1 MSNGLTTATLD
12 RPAVAGTATGT
23 GGFRMLVEVF
33 REAMI
38 GLARNRFRA
47 GLAMLGISWG
57 IVSVVMLLSYGNGF
71 REALSAGFRNAFGS
85 GVVISWPGQTSMG
98 AGGERA
104 GRRVRITVA
113 QALEVGELP
122 LVKHVSPEL
131 FQELPISYG
140 NKQGSYLVRAVAASY
155 GEMRSEIPLPGGR
168 FLDDEDV
175 RLHRRV
181 AFIGAEVNRK
191 LFGESNAVGQTI
203 RLRGINFEVI
213 GVMKEKA
220 QLSNYRRPDIQC
232 VFIPYT
238 TASQVWYQAWTDVVV
253 WQAVDATKEPDA
265 DRQVREFLGKA
276 ANFNPADERALRNW
290 GSSKADEITRS
301 MSTGLQLV
309 LGFIGILTLGIGGVG
324 VMNIM
329 FVSVQERTREIGIR
343 KALGAQAAA
352 HPAAVPAR
360 GHRHQ
365 RRRRRAGRRAV
376 DRPGVGVQPA
386 AVPVG
391 AARRHDRRARHPPA
405 AVVRAAADLLGHPD
419 GGRPGRRAAARD
431 SRQPPGPDRSAAL
444 RIEVAESLSRLLSAS
459 AATLSP
465 ASRSPP
471 VATRARRAPCPP
483 DDAYSSRSPV
493 LPPPADG

>member
-1 MSNGLTTATLD
+1 
-12 RPAVAGTATGT
+12 
-23 GGFRMLVEVF
+23 
-33 REAMI
+33 
-38 GLARNRFRA
+38 
-47 GLAMLGISWG
+47 MLGISWG

-71 REALSAGFRNAFGS
+71 RDALSAGFRNAFGS

-104 GRRVRITVA
+104 GRRVRVTVA
-113 QALEVGELP
+113 QALQVGDLP

-131 FQELPISYG
+131 FQELPVSYG
-140 NKQGSYLVRAVAASY
+140 NKQSSYLIRAVAPSY
-155 GEMRSEIPLPGGR
+155 GQMRSEIPLPGGR

-191 LFGESNAVGQTI
+191 LFGESDAVGQTI

-253 WQAVDATKEPDA
+253 WQSVDQSKEPEA
-265 DRQVREFLGKA
+265 DKQVREFLGKA

-301 MSTGLQLV
+301 MSTGLKLV

-343 KALGAQAAA
+343 KALGA
-352 HPAAVPAR
+352 
-360 GHRHQ
+360 
-365 RRRRRAGRRAV
+365 RRRHILLQFLLEGIATSAAGGVLGVVLSTALV
-376 DRPGVGVQPA
+376 WIFSPRPFLSELLDDTTGALDIHLLLSFELLAICSGILMGVGLIAGLLPA
-386 AVPVG
+386 I
-391 AARRHDRRARHPPA
+391 RA
-405 AVVRAAADLLGHPD
+405 
-419 GGRPGRRAAARD
+419 
-431 SRQPPGPDRSAAL
+431 SRLDPIEAL
-444 RIEVAESLSRLLSAS
+444 RYE
-459 AATLSP
+459 
-465 ASRSPP
+465 
-471 VATRARRAPCPP
+471 
-483 DDAYSSRSPV
+483 
-493 LPPPADG
+493 

>member
-1 MSNGLTTATLD
+1 
-12 RPAVAGTATGT
+12 
-23 GGFRMLVEVF
+23 
-33 REAMI
+33 
-38 GLARNRFRA
+38 
-47 GLAMLGISWG
+47 
-57 IVSVVMLLSYGNGF
+57 
-71 REALSAGFRNAFGS
+71 
-85 GVVISWPGQTSMG
+85 MG

-131 FQELPISYG
+131 FQDLPISYG
-140 NKQGSYLVRAVAASY
+140 NKQGSYLVRAVAALY

-253 WQAVDATKEPDA
+253 WQAVDATKEPAA

-343 KALGAQAAA
+343 KALGA
-352 HPAAVPAR
+352 
-360 GHRHQ
+360 
-365 RRRRRAGRRAV
+365 RRRHILLQFLLEGIATSVAGGV
-376 DRPGVGVQPA
+376 VGVVLSSALVWVFSPRPFLSELLDDTTGALDIHLLLSFELLAVCSGILMAVGLIAGLLPA
-386 AVPVG
+386 I
-391 AARRHDRRARHPPA
+391 RA
-405 AVVRAAADLLGHPD
+405 
-419 GGRPGRRAAARD
+419 
-431 SRQPPGPDRSAAL
+431 SRLDPIEAL
-444 RIEVAESLSRLLSAS
+444 RYE
-459 AATLSP
+459 
-465 ASRSPP
+465 
-471 VATRARRAPCPP
+471 
-483 DDAYSSRSPV
+483 
-493 LPPPADG
+493 